1 MNNIEIRQATK
12 DDIKLIL
19 QFIKELAE
27 YEKMLDDVETTE
39 EILYDSMVNKQGFK
53 CLLAY
58 YDNIP
63 VGMALYFYNF
73 STFTGKRG
81 LYLEDLYVKEE
92 YRNKNI
98 GRSLLKELV
107 NICKK
112 EDLQRFEWWCL
123 NWNKPSIDFYKRI
136 GATSMD
142 EWTTFRLD
150 KNAIDNYK

>member
-12 DDIKLIL
+12 NDIKLIL

-27 YEKMLDDVETTE
+27 YEKMLDDVKATE

-81 LYLEDLYVKEE
+81 LYLEDLYVKQE

-98 GRSLLKELV
+98 GKSLLKELV

>member
-12 DDIKLIL
+12 SDIRLIL
-19 QFIKELAE
+19 QFIKELAD
-27 YEKMLDDVETTE
+27 YEKMLDDVKATE

-98 GRSLLKELV
+98 GKSLLKELV